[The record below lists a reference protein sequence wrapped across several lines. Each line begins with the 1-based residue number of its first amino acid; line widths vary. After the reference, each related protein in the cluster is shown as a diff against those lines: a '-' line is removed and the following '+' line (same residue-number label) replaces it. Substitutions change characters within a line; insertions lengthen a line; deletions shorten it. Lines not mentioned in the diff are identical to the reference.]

1 MILGVVG
8 SIGFLLGAIVFG
20 YSYWRYNQI
29 NRVDLG
35 LTGAAAGQ
43 PQNYLLVGSDSRA
56 GISKSDPNAGAF
68 LGAGAPDANSARS
81 DTIMILRIDPKQT
94 KAQLL
99 SLPRDLYV
107 PIAGTNKTD
116 RINSAFGDGRAVLA
130 ATIQQNFGITVNH
143 YVEVDFV
150 GFQKIID
157 AIGGVDMY
165 FQVPVKDAN
174 TGLNVESAGCKS
186 LDGVQALNLARSRHL
201 YYFQHGQWN
210 YDGASD
216 LSRISRQQT
225 LIRRAIPKAMSAGFR
240 NPVTLNDLADTV
252 VHNVTVDKDL
262 GVGSLVDLADRF
274 RHFDAE
280 HLITYSLPT
289 ERFFTP
295 AGEDVLKLQ
304 TEQAQP
310 VLDVFRGVDPAA
322 SARKAVGIRVLNA
335 SGAGNQAANVGGALR
350 RVGFRID
357 HMGNGSELGIEHLQT
372 TQLRYA
378 VGDEAAAVELASYLS
393 IEPEMVPLAGGTTGT
408 MELVTGADFTTVRTE
423 PKPARPASSTTI
435 PASTTTT
442 TTTLPVYIPGPPPK
456 GEKCG

>member
-1 MILGVVG
+1 MG
-8 SIGFLLGAIVFG
+8 SIAFLVGAIVVG
-20 YSYWRYNQI
+20 YGYWRYGQI

-35 LTGAAAGQ
+35 LTGAGAGQ
-43 PQNYLLVGSDSRA
+43 PQNYLLVGSDTRA
-56 GISKSDPNAGAF
+56 GISESDPNAGAF
-68 LGAGAPDANSARS
+68 LGEGAPDANSARS

-107 PIAGTNKTD
+107 PIAGTSRTD

-130 ATIQQNFGITVNH
+130 ATIQQNLGISINH

-165 FQVPVKDAN
+165 FQVPVKDAY

-201 YYFQHGQWN
+201 YYFQNGQWN

-216 LSRISRQQT
+216 ISRISRQQT

-240 NPVTLNDLADTV
+240 NPVTLNSLADTV

-262 GVGSLVDLADRF
+262 GVSSLVALANRF

-280 HLITYSLPT
+280 HLTTYSLPT
-289 ERFFTP
+289 ERYFTP
-295 AGEDVLKLQ
+295 AGEDVLKLL
-304 TEQAQP
+304 TAEAQP

-322 SARKAVGIRVLNA
+322 SARKLVGIRILNG
-335 SGAGNQAANVGGALR
+335 SGAANQAANVGGALE
-350 RVGFRID
+350 RVGFRIED
-357 HMGNGSELGIEHLQT
+357 MGNSSELGIDHLET
-372 TQLRYA
+372 TQIRYA
-378 VGDEAAAVELASYLS
+378 VGEEAAAAELASFLS
-393 IEPEMVPLAGGTTGT
+393 IEPEMVPLEGVSGGT

-423 PKPARPASSTTI
+423 PKPAPPTSATTA

-442 TTTLPVYIPGPPPK
+442 TTTLPVYVPGPAPEGK
-456 GEKCG
+456 KCG